1 MCRPLSVTSA
11 PPAAKRHPPEWRPAR
26 TNLRPFRVS
35 DKRELGCDIHAG
47 SECTL
52 FAQSGRLESTLS
64 SHFRSRQWPL
74 HRDSHHSNP
83 ATLPHS
89 GCCGRRMWVAACRQ
103 PASADPKRAGGNADL
118 AVRHPG
124 AFHRHS
130 ALSKTGGTDDTA
142 VTTQLQ
148 QLLDASRQGA
158 RADRGAFLWNST
170 NSKPHQRR
178 ASSCRQKPSRSLRR
192 CNRGAPSRRGHLRY
206 RKRSRNPR
214 HK

>member
-1 MCRPLSVTSA
+1 MYAVCAVRTARVDVKQSLQIATVAVA
-11 PPAAKRHPPEWRPAR
+11 PGEPPFESCDAP
-26 TNLRPFRVS
+26 TLRM
-35 DKRELGCDIHAG
+35 LW
-47 SECTL
+47 T
-52 FAQSGRLESTLS
+52 
-64 SHFRSRQWPL
+64 
-74 HRDSHHSNP
+74 
-83 ATLPHS
+83 
-89 GCCGRRMWVAACRQ
+89 RMWVAACRQ